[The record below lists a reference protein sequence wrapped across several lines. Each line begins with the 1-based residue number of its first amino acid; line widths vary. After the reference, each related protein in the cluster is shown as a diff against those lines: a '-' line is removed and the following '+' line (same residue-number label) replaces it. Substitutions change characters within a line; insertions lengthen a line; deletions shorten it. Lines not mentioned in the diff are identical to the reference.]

1 MKDLKKQLSNKN
13 IKRNVTMIDRVY
25 MAYVRD
31 GKLIMDKTR
40 RFEALDERMQEDIL
54 KNIKKLLSGKM
65 DVKIFNKEFEYDE
78 HKVQMEKLITENSI
92 EECKIIAEKIIK
104 ELIIDTNYVL
114 MFVKYKTYL
123 SDKNQTFITCSIN
136 KTEQKSGCF
145 VDIDD
150 NKFYFQA
157 QEKPIIKFTSP
168 LEGFTYPGI
177 KDGKINKNNVIYYSS
192 KSNKQNR
199 YFVERILGC
208 KINFT
213 AKEEKDLFYKIIR
226 ETCGQKIKPD
236 KLNNLYESLVYEI
249 SKGNQLEDL
258 LVYKKNISD
267 VLDDLNIKK
276 AKTVDDVYKELNLEN
291 HAFKLQNIISSKFIT
306 FENEEV
312 SLNIKP
318 QKLEGIKQLKNKN
331 GELYLLIELSE
342 NIKVEGLNIDS
353 EFIGDN

>member
-177 KDGKINKNNVIYYSS
+177 KDGKINKNNVIYYS
-192 KSNKQNR
+192 
-199 YFVERILGC
+199 
-208 KINFT
+208 
-213 AKEEKDLFYKIIR
+213 
-226 ETCGQKIKPD
+226 
-236 KLNNLYESLVYEI
+236 
-249 SKGNQLEDL
+249 
-258 LVYKKNISD
+258 
-267 VLDDLNIKK
+267 
-276 AKTVDDVYKELNLEN
+276 
-291 HAFKLQNIISSKFIT
+291 
-306 FENEEV
+306 
-312 SLNIKP
+312 
-318 QKLEGIKQLKNKN
+318 
-331 GELYLLIELSE
+331 
-342 NIKVEGLNIDS
+342 
-353 EFIGDN
+353 